1 MEFKRV
7 ERQGVIVYLKHLKQ
21 SKQLRKF
28 GTIHYVSRKMK
39 YVLIYMNAEDVNEAL
54 HKLKSMKFVSKVEIS
69 PRKEIDKDLEQV
81 RGTAR
86 ENLEDFDWGN

>member
-28 GTIHYVSRKMK
+28 GTIHCVSRKMK

-86 ENLEDFDWGN
+86 ENLEDFD

>member
-54 HKLKSMKFVSKVEIS
+54 HKLKSMKKFVSKVEIS

-86 ENLEDFDWGN
+86 ENLEDFD

>member
-28 GTIHYVSRKMK
+28 GTTHYVSRKMK

-86 ENLEDFDWGN
+86 ENLEDFD

>member
-1 MEFKRV
+1 
-7 ERQGVIVYLKHLKQ
+7 
-21 SKQLRKF
+21 
-28 GTIHYVSRKMK
+28 MK

-86 ENLEDFDWGN
+86 ENLEDFD

>member
-7 ERQGVIVYLKHLKQ
+7 ERQGVIVYLKHLKH
-21 SKQLRKF
+21 SKQFRKV

>member
-7 ERQGVIVYLKHLKQ
+7 ERQGVIVYLKYLKQ

-86 ENLEDFDWGN
+86 ENLEDFD

>member
-28 GTIHYVSRKMK
+28 GIIHYVSRKMK

-86 ENLEDFDWGN
+86 ENLEDFD

>member
-28 GTIHYVSRKMK
+28 GTIYYVSRKMK